1 MKAYLKR
8 FYCRSENVITCIT
21 MSRSTQQN
29 TWMQDEGVKHD
40 TIYASNGNK
49 NSNHRQGKAEELKAF
64 LESTSISL
72 TRGSSFV
79 RLKRIKKSTLDSEL
93 VHQPFKLLCKLLCVK
108 FSYLSIRHNSC
119 SV

>member
-1 MKAYLKR
+1 
-8 FYCRSENVITCIT
+8 

-40 TIYASNGNK
+40 TYASNGNK

-64 LESTSISL
+64 LEGTSLHGASFLYDSNVFRRIFWTVIL
-72 TRGSSFV
+72 LINQPFLLYLSSFRV
-79 RLKRIKKSTLDSEL
+79 YICILSAAIRYDSG
-93 VHQPFKLLCKLLCVK
+93 
-108 FSYLSIRHNSC
+108 